1 MYTLGL
7 DYGTNSCRA
16 IIVDCTNG
24 NVVGISVYNYP
35 SGIDGVLADSA
46 NPLVA
51 RQNPADYISGLESS
65 VLGAIAEA
73 KKNDSK
79 FSPQDIIGI
88 GMDGTGSS
96 PIPVNAQNIP
106 LGILSE
112 FKDNLNAQ
120 CWIWKDHSSYA
131 EAEEITSLAEK
142 IRPEYLKRCGGKYS
156 SEWFWAKIL
165 RCLNADSYLVYL
177 RYEGGER

>member
-79 FSPQDIIGI
+79 TNESN
-88 GMDGTGSS
+88 SNS
-96 PIPVNAQNIP
+96 K
-106 LGILSE
+106 L
-112 FKDNLNAQ
+112 
-120 CWIWKDHSSYA
+120 
-131 EAEEITSLAEK
+131 EK
-142 IRPEYLKRCGGKYS
+142 NKENNNKP
-156 SEWFWAKIL
+156 
-165 RCLNADSYLVYL
+165 N
-177 RYEGGER
+177 